1 MMTYGRAQEERFVSF
16 TLGVLLSGSGF
27 ATLFVT
33 FLKAAY
39 AATRTANLLARP
51 IGGISNLLYN
61 DVCDKFGVCV
71 VQWLWPWVS
80 DVNIDDALTMFLKPS
95 VIAGLALAFTG
106 TSLLRYSK
114 RLGTWVREEK
124 ELLNKEGIRESLKPR
139 SHHQRAGDVIAGRDS
154 IINQEISYHYSH
166 PPNKPKYTLIVAAIG
181 ATATIIAA
189 LIGKH
194 Q

>member
-1 MMTYGRAQEERFVSF
+1 M
-16 TLGVLLSGSGF
+16 LLSGSGL

-61 DVCDKFGVCV
+61 DVCDKFSVCV

-80 DVNIDDALTMFLKPS
+80 DVNIDDALAMFLKPS

-106 TSLLRYSK
+106 ASLLGYSK
-114 RLGTWVREEK
+114 RLGTWVHEVK
-124 ELLNKEGIRESLKPR
+124 ELLNKESIRESIKPK
-139 SHHQRAGDVIAGRDS
+139 SNYQHIGDVVTGRDS

-166 PPNKPKYTLIVAAIG
+166 PPSKPKHTLIVAAIG